1 MAEQQKDDQQE
12 NIENW
17 LSPQHLTIIQEGD
30 ETNLENTILMNIK
43 DEEGKTQQVRQRDDT
58 QLMAFDNVPQ
68 LNLDNH
74 GTSQSP
80 PSDMMRMNMDG
91 MMLSFEMRNP
101 IDLSIDPTRQSNANM
116 M

>member
-1 MAEQQKDDQQE
+1 MVEQLKDEQQQD
-12 NIENW
+12 IENW

-43 DEEGKTQQVRQRDDT
+43 EDETRQHQVKQRDDT

-68 LNLDNH
+68 SNVDNH

-80 PSDMMRMNMDG
+80 PSDMMRINMEG

-101 IDLSIDPTRQSNANM
+101 IDLSIDPTR
-116 M
+116 